1 MPDQPH
7 TTGSLL
13 DDDPTVATIG
23 VGAHKPSLRDRLRA
37 VEKGAVARFN
47 AAWAVPWSRYAIMGG
62 SSVAALALGLGIY
75 LAIRPVPKPDYEQA
89 EMGKIFNYTLLTEE
103 FNRLPVEER
112 IELISQLVDRVG
124 DMDASE
130 SVMMAQFFAGIAGE
144 AREQI
149 ERNAGKL
156 LVDATDLVAKD
167 YAAVPPEE
175 RDAYLD
181 DAYVRLVRLT
191 SPFDGSIDRR
201 TDEELLERGRRD
213 TKQGQEAMGSGEVNA
228 DQASRL
234 LVFMNQQ
241 TAKSASP
248 AQQQRLTLFMR
259 DMTRRLREPGG

>member
-1 MPDQPH
+1 MPDQFH
-7 TTGSLL
+7 TTTSLL

-23 VGAHKPSLRDRLRA
+23 VGARKVSLRDRIRGFERSA
-37 VEKGAVARFN
+37 AARFN
-47 AAWAVPWSRYAIMGG
+47 AAWAVPWSRYAIMGV
-62 SSVAALALGLGIY
+62 SSAAALGLGLGIY
-75 LAIRPVPKPDYEQA
+75 LTIRPVPKPDYEQA

-103 FNRLPVEER
+103 FNNLPVEER
-112 IELISQLVDRVG
+112 IKLISQLVDRVG
-124 DMDASE
+124 SMDASE

-167 YAAVPPEE
+167 YAAVPAEE
-175 RDAYLD
+175 RAAYLD

-213 TKQGQEAMGSGEVNA
+213 ARQGQQEVSSGEINA
-228 DQASRL
+228 DQAAGL
-234 LVFMNQQ
+234 LVFMNRQ
-241 TAKSASP
+241 TSKSASP